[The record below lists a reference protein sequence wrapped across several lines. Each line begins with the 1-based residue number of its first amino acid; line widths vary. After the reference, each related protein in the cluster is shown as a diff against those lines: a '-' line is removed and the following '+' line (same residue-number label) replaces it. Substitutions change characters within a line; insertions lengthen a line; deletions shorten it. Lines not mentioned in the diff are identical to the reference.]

1 MNMKTTPTGNLS
13 NLLNAS
19 QEYAC
24 ALDDPKFREQMQG
37 LKDVTAAIH
46 GVASSPVVFSTD
58 KKRPQCYASV
68 MMQDIVGDYDVHS
81 QVPEWAW
88 VEREA
93 SYGHLRNGSDGIWE
107 FVLNRSRTFDD
118 VPEKLKPVI
127 EGELKAGVHYIIF
140 HQGT

>member
-46 GVASSPVVFSTD
+46 GVAATKHEQGHQPVV
-58 KKRPQCYASV
+58 R
-68 MMQDIVGDYDVHS
+68 VGD
-81 QVPEWAW
+81 
-88 VEREA
+88 
-93 SYGHLRNGSDGIWE
+93 I
-107 FVLNRSRTFDD
+107 
-118 VPEKLKPVI
+118 
-127 EGELKAGVHYIIF
+127 
-140 HQGT
+140 QGR